1 MRAWR
6 SRIILLVAIVL
17 LPLEGVLLFSMWPYL
32 SLVGQAIAGLFITCC
47 VCGAVYAVA
56 LTRHHIAL
64 QVIML
69 RHADLRSR
77 TIDAN
82 GVVVLE
88 QEDGSYRHLS
98 AEHEQAKLQLPA
110 PVVITEEKPTID
122 RSQEERDIL
131 DLHTHGSGFKAI
143 AQAYKDAGNPYW
155 TEYRVRQ
162 VCNRERFGA

>member
-6 SRIILLVAIVL
+6 SRIILLAAIVL
-17 LPLEGVLLFSMWPYL
+17 LPLEGVLLWSMWPYL

-47 VCGAVYAVA
+47 VCGAIYAVA

-82 GVVVLE
+82 GVVVVE

-98 AEHEQAKLQLPA
+98 AEHEAAKLLPA
-110 PVVITEEKPTID
+110 QASTISITEAKAEAYSPGDLEILSLV
-122 RSQEERDIL
+122 SQGQSQADVA
-131 DLHTHGSGFKAI
+131 KACSTNQTYVSRLVRRWK
-143 AQAYKDAGNPYW
+143 AQNNMVD
-155 TEYRVRQ
+155 
-162 VCNRERFGA
+162 

>member
-1 MRAWR
+1 MPCDRSTPMHVWR
-6 SRIILLVAIVL
+6 SRLLILTILLALPFEIMLIVAL
-17 LPLEGVLLFSMWPYL
+17 LPNLPLI
-32 SLVGQAIAGLFITCC
+32 GQDVAGLLITCC
-47 VCGAVYAVA
+47 VCGAIYVVA

-64 QVIML
+64 QTVML

-110 PVVITEEKPTID
+110 P
-122 RSQEERDIL
+122 
-131 DLHTHGSGFKAI
+131 
-143 AQAYKDAGNPYW
+143 
-155 TEYRVRQ
+155 RVT
-162 VCNRERFGA
+162 VSEAESSA

>member
-47 VCGAVYAVA
+47 VCGAIYAVA

-82 GVVVLE
+82 GVVVVE
-88 QEDGSYRHLS
+88 QEDGSYRLLS
-98 AEHEQAKLQLPA
+98 AEHEAAKLLPA
-110 PVVITEEKPTID
+110 PRVTVSEVDQGKPSAGELEVLTLLS
-122 RSQEERDIL
+122 RGESQR
-131 DLHTHGSGFKAI
+131 KVA
-143 AQAYKDAGNPYW
+143 DACGISQTKVSEIKRRW
-155 TEYRVRQ
+155 
-162 VCNRERFGA
+162 

>member
-77 TIDAN
+77 TIDAIRP
-82 GVVVLE
+82 L
-88 QEDGSYRHLS
+88 RKRTKM
-98 AEHEQAKLQLPA
+98 QA
-110 PVVITEEKPTID
+110 IPTGRNIACA
-122 RSQEERDIL
+122 RC
-131 DLHTHGSGFKAI
+131 AI
-143 AQAYKDAGNPYW
+143 ANGSARD
-155 TEYRVRQ
+155 
-162 VCNRERFGA
+162 

>member
-1 MRAWR
+1 MRR
-6 SRIILLVAIVL
+6 SRLLILALIIL
-17 LPLEGVLLFSMWPYL
+17 LPLEIVLIVALLPNL
-32 SLVGQAIAGLFITCC
+32 PLIGQAVAGLLITCC
-47 VCGAVYAVA
+47 VCGAIYVVA

-64 QVIML
+64 QTVLL

-131 DLHTHGSGFKAI
+131 DLHAHGSGFKAI